1 MSVSSTFEVLAD
13 PTRRQIIAFLA
24 DGESPVRDIAEQ
36 FNSSAPA
43 ISQHLKVLREAGVV
57 TVRPIAQQRCY
68 SVNRIALAE
77 CAAWL
82 MTMGGFWSD
91 QLGALEKDLRQGRL
105 ADRGP
110 GLYIPPL
117 RR

>member
-13 PTRRQIIAFLA
+13 PTRRQIVAFLA
-24 DGESPVRDIAEQ
+24 DGESPVRDIVEQ

-43 ISQHLKVLREAGVV
+43 ISQHLKVLRKAGLVS
-57 TVRPIAQQRCY
+57 VRPAAQQRFY

-82 MTMGGFWSD
+82 MRMGGCWNEP
-91 QLGALEKDLRQGRL
+91 LGVLERELRAGVL
-105 ADRGP
+105 KV
-110 GLYIPPL
+110 
-117 RR
+117 

>member
-13 PTRRQIIAFLA
+13 PTRRQIVAFLA
-24 DGESPVRDIAEQ
+24 DGESPVRDIVDQ

-43 ISQHLKVLREAGVV
+43 ISQHLKVLREAGLV
-57 TVRPIAQQRCY
+57 TVRPVAQQRFY
-68 SVNRIALAE
+68 AVNRVALAE

-82 MTMGGFWSD
+82 MRMGGFWSD

-105 ADRGP
+105 GD
-110 GLYIPPL
+110 
-117 RR
+117 